1 MTPDATPPDARW
13 LREPLAAARGG
24 SSGALAEL
32 LEGFRPYLLL
42 VANREI
48 DPGLRPKHAPSDA
61 VQETLLAAQQDF
73 AQFRGEAADE
83 LAGWL
88 RRILLNH
95 GIDAGRHFHADKR
108 DIDREVPL
116 DGDDSRHNL
125 PETLPA
131 PEPPPDQLLIADE
144 DAARV
149 RAVLERLPESYTQV
163 ILLRARDGLSFEEV
177 GRRLGRTPDGA
188 RMLFNRARE
197 KLRELL
203 EATDAG

>member
-1 MTPDATPPDARW
+1 MTPDPSPPDVHW
-13 LREPLAAARGG
+13 LRDRLTAARAGAA
-24 SSGALAEL
+24 GALADL
-32 LEGFRPYLLL
+32 L
-42 VANREI
+42 
-48 DPGLRPKHAPSDA
+48 
-61 VQETLLAAQQDF
+61 
-73 AQFRGEAADE
+73 
-83 LAGWL
+83 
-88 RRILLNH
+88 
-95 GIDAGRHFHADKR
+95 ADKR

-149 RAVLERLPESYTQV
+149 RAVLERLPEPYTQV

-197 KLRELL
+197 KFRELL